1 MRVNAYAPRATAI
14 FLCAFFALCAAFAA
28 GCKPPK
34 PEAAQTE
41 AHAQANEPPVAIAG
55 SLPIIEN
62 GAVYAEGRDFS
73 FPIPNNWRV
82 VPVPTA
88 VADQVKKQG
97 KEEILLRP
105 VASLDGPPY
114 IRVSRI
120 IGLQYNVATFK
131 GDVKGA
137 ASAVLDQFVGGKHDR
152 TIIEAELVGGESNV
166 LRIKYKADP
175 YPDET
180 VEALV
185 FFAANYT
192 LAFRHCL
199 QKGNAKFSPKPMMD
213 VVNGIKQTR

>member
-1 MRVNAYAPRATAI
+1 LPLAAI
-14 FLCAFFALCAAFAA
+14 CLLACFAA
-28 GCKPPK
+28 PALLECGCKPAK
-34 PEAAQTE
+34 PEAAQKT
-41 AHAQANEPPVAIAG
+41 AQETEPPVAIAG
-55 SLPIIEN
+55 HLPIIEN
-62 GAVYAEGRDFS
+62 GMVYAEGKDFS
-73 FPIPNNWRV
+73 FPIPYNWRV

-88 VADQVKKQG
+88 VAEQVKKQG

-105 VASLDGPPY
+105 IASLDGPPY

-137 ASAVLDQFVGGKHDR
+137 ASAVLDQFIGGKYDK
-152 TIIEAELVGGESNV
+152 TIMEAELVGSESNV
-166 LRIKYKADP
+166 MRIKYKADP

-199 QKGNAKFSPKPMMD
+199 QKGDSKFSPKPMMD